1 MALGNVFEVFWLK
14 SSYSLSAIHFPVAQ
28 VSSSKTLPQ
37 KPFLF
42 APPKRHLPLLSNEN
56 TKPQDPSIFDFLIF
70 FLINVWII
78 YFQVASATVFSL
90 QNHCSYTVW
99 QGTLFGNGAGILG
112 SGGFALQPGSSV
124 HLTAPSG
131 WSGRFWARTGC
142 TFDDSGAGK
151 CATEDCAGGLKCIG
165 GGVPPVTLVEF
176 KIGSSDNG
184 NKDFYDVSLVDGYNV
199 GMRYGMPAGVMRRGE
214 RRHHGGSHGSFGDP
228 AGSTEGEEV
237 L

>member
-1 MALGNVFEVFWLK
+1 MGELMVRRRWRDEGFVGNHYKKCGFFRRHFPDGLRPLGNAV
-14 SSYSLSAIHFPVAQ
+14 
-28 VSSSKTLPQ
+28 
-37 KPFLF
+37 
-42 APPKRHLPLLSNEN
+42 
-56 TKPQDPSIFDFLIF
+56 
-70 FLINVWII
+70 
-78 YFQVASATVFSL
+78 VASATVFSL

-184 NKDFYDVSLVDGYNV
+184 NKDFYD
-199 GMRYGMPAGVMRRGE
+199 YGMPAGVMRRGE